1 MRVVLSQLWL
11 LCSVVFSLRSNMPV
25 APWGARPAHGRQRAP
40 AWDARALRDVSSSW
54 LTPHAAFA
62 FFFPT
67 VWLSSRRPELPP
79 APCSGEIGLAFVP
92 SPCSRGMAL
101 QQCPEEAGVQKL
113 ALQAAAR
120 ALPWAWAHKGVSWA
134 GASTGGQGE
143 GRRDSPAVLQHPL
156 PGQAL
161 CVCQERGS
169 AKDGLEGG
177 ACVFPDAQH
186 VPSSAG
192 AGTELSACSPRLLS
206 HPAWAL
212 VSGIRAEP
220 ATDPGG
226 NPP

>member
-1 MRVVLSQLWL
+1 MRVVLSPLWL

-79 APCSGEIGLAFVP
+79 APCSGKIGLAFVP

-101 QQCPEEAGVQKL
+101 QQCPEEAGEQKL

-143 GRRDSPAVLQHPL
+143 ERREKGQSCSAAASPPWAGTLCMPGEGVSEGWVGGGCLCL
-156 PGQAL
+156 PGCPTCPFL
-161 CVCQERGS
+161 GWGWV
-169 AKDGLEGG
+169 
-177 ACVFPDAQH
+177 
-186 VPSSAG
+186 
-192 AGTELSACSPRLLS
+192 
-206 HPAWAL
+206 
-212 VSGIRAEP
+212 
-220 ATDPGG
+220 
-226 NPP
+226 

>member
-1 MRVVLSQLWL
+1 MRVVLSPLWL

-25 APWGARPAHGRQRAP
+25 APWGARPAHGRQRGP

-92 SPCSRGMAL
+92 SPCSWGMAL
-101 QQCPEEAGVQKL
+101 QQRPEEAGEQKL

-143 GRRDSPAVLQHPL
+143 GRKDSPAVQHPHPIPSL
-156 PGQAL
+156 GRHFVYARRGGQ
-161 CVCQERGS
+161 
-169 AKDGLEGG
+169 
-177 ACVFPDAQH
+177 
-186 VPSSAG
+186 
-192 AGTELSACSPRLLS
+192 
-206 HPAWAL
+206 
-212 VSGIRAEP
+212 
-220 ATDPGG
+220 
-226 NPP
+226 